1 MTGVTEVVPFLAVAD
16 MRASLAFYVD
26 GLGFVVE
33 NRWIDDGVLRWCQLR
48 LGSAAVMLQQ
58 FRTQGHDARRFS
70 ANKGEGVMLCFFCT
84 DAVAFYRTVRQ
95 RGIAASEPQV
105 GNRMWVTEMKDPDG
119 YQVLFESPT
128 DVPEET
134 KLSELPAG
142 ARSGSSGEPETIK
155 ERLAELE
162 RRGILVPAGGAR
174 KLPVAV
180 TPKPGAL
187 DRFLAER
194 GE

>member
-1 MTGVTEVVPFLAVAD
+1 MKGCARTDGSVTGVTEVVPFLAVAD

-26 GLGFVVE
+26 GLGFAVE

-48 LGSAAVMLQQ
+48 LGAAAVMLQQ
-58 FRTQGHDARRFS
+58 FRTRGHDARRFG
-70 ANKGEGVMLCFFCT
+70 ANKGEGVMLCFFCA

-134 KLSELPAG
+134 KLSELPAT
-142 ARSGSSGEPETIK
+142 P
-155 ERLAELE
+155 LAL
-162 RRGILVPAGGAR
+162 
-174 KLPVAV
+174 
-180 TPKPGAL
+180 T
-187 DRFLAER
+187 
-194 GE
+194 